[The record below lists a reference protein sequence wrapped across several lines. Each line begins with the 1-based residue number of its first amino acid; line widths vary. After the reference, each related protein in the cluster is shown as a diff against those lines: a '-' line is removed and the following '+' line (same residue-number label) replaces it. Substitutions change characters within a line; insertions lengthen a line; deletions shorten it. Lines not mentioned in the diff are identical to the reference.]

1 MFPGDPLFELAGL
14 LTDCC
19 LALLFLALRALR
31 AALLTPLF
39 ILIAP
44 YLPLGRWALRLAY
57 FSLGGPWRFFIVAS
71 LICLFLPSLSA
82 PLGLAFTLTYPD
94 IANPDV
100 YADAYPTASF
110 ALSLTPEGAPYTPLA
125 TLTQK
130 RGVWGARMLC
140 GWAVLWWVSHELHK
154 VRHASRRFR
163 AYYRPPQGGAG
174 GAAIRGGQRP
184 PRDS

>member
-19 LALLFLALRALR
+19 LALLFLTLRALR
-31 AALLTPLF
+31 AALLAPLF

-44 YLPLGRWALRLAY
+44 YLPLGRWALRFAY
-57 FSLGGPWRFFIVAS
+57 FGIGGPWRFFLAAS
-71 LICLFLPSLSA
+71 LIGLFAPPFV
-82 PLGLAFTLTYPD
+82 PLGLNFTLTYPD

-100 YADAYPTASF
+100 YADTYPTASF
-110 ALSLTPEGAPYTPLA
+110 AFPPAPEGAPYAPLA
-125 TLTQK
+125 TLTQRK
-130 RGVWGARMLC
+130 VVWGARLVC
-140 GWAVLWWVSHELHK
+140 GWGVLWWVSHELHK

-163 AYYRPPQGGAG
+163 AYCRPPQDGVGGAD
-174 GAAIRGGQRP
+174 IRGSQRP